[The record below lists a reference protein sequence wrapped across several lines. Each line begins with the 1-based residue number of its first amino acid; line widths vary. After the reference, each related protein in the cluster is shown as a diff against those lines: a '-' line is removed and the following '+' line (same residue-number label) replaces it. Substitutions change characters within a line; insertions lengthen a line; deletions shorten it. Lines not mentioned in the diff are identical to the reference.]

1 MLKDS
6 AIAHEQY
13 TMGNG
18 LEHSIGWCGPLHHGR
33 GTRSLR
39 SAAKAGSRAQATRPT
54 WRGHS
59 GHLHRGAAAQHR
71 GCAQIAV
78 TVGGRFL
85 RAVRDQASAANT
97 GAGWIVTRTGDP
109 GRAAGRFRFRELR
122 EHWFLELNTADP
134 GPQLGAYLGVQCRQ
148 RLVQQHLG
156 LDGQGA
162 GQGHALLLSSGE
174 LVRIVDRV
182 AGTIPCPSAAP
193 GLSSTVHPFWL
204 VPTATSSRP

>member
-1 MLKDS
+1 MRFVTVRRVFRRTALAAALDS
-6 AIAHEQY
+6 
-13 TMGNG
+13 T
-18 LEHSIGWCGPLHHGR
+18 
-33 GTRSLR
+33 
-39 SAAKAGSRAQATRPT
+39 
-54 WRGHS
+54 
-59 GHLHRGAAAQHR
+59 GAASSPVTATTTSAEPAR

-122 EHWFLELNTADP
+122 EHWFLELNTADLV
-134 GPQLGAYLGVQCRQ
+134 PQLGAHLGVQCRQ
-148 RLVQQHLG
+148 RLVQQQHFG
-156 LDGQGA
+156 LD

-174 LVRIVDRV
+174 LVLIVDRV
-182 AGTIPCPSAAP
+182 AGTTPCLSAAP